1 MASNKS
7 KFSKNKSL
15 KQEIIKKYSVSEK
28 DTGSAVVQIALFTE
42 KIKYLTEHLQKNKK
56 DKHSRRGL
64 LRLVG
69 ERRRMYKFAIRNTN
83 DPAILKKI
91 NQAMG
96 KIEW

>member
-1 MASNKS
+1 MSSNKS

-15 KQEIIKKYSVSEK
+15 KQEIIKKYSLSER

-42 KIKYLTEHLQKNKK
+42 RIKYLTEHLQKNKK

-69 ERRRMYKFAIRNTN
+69 ERRRMYKFAIRSTN
-83 DPAILKKI
+83 DPEMLKKI
-91 NQAMG
+91 NEAMG
-96 KIEW
+96 KNE